1 MKNKALGTI
10 FLIVLIDLLGFGIIL
25 PLLPFIAE
33 KFGGNPFEIGLLGA
47 TYSFFQL
54 VSSPIL
60 GRLSDRFGRKKILI
74 ISQAGSAG
82 AVSGGKYRLKIE
94 AEIFADYEKTIKIIE
109 QFSQKLGAVHY
120 FSNITSAPLKL
131 EEISPREKGTLEGS
145 PLTEER
151 LRDFTLTAEVAAK

>member
-74 ISQAGSAG
+74 ISQENQYLDISFLAFQT
-82 AVSGGKYRLKIE
+82 RFL
-94 AEIFADYEKTIKIIE
+94 F
-109 QFSQKLGAVHY
+109 FSLPGQ
-120 FSNITSAPLKL
+120 
-131 EEISPREKGTLEGS
+131 
-145 PLTEER
+145 
-151 LRDFTLTAEVAAK
+151 